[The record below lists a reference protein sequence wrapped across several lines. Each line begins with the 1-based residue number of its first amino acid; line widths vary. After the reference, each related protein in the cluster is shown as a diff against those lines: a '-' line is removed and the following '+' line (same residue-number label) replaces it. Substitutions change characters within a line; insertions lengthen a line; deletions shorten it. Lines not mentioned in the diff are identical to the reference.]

1 MINKKK
7 LHETLEE
14 VAVEW
19 VNKVGVDINKVIR
32 YQHLRS
38 PLQFI
43 AGLGPRKAAY
53 LIKNIKEK
61 CPEGFLVSRNDIEKL
76 KLV

>member
-19 VNKVGVDINKVIR
+19 VNKVGIDINKVIR
-32 YQHLRS
+32 Y
-38 PLQFI
+38 
-43 AGLGPRKAAY
+43 
-53 LIKNIKEK
+53 
-61 CPEGFLVSRNDIEKL
+61 
-76 KLV
+76 